1 MNNSQDILHN
11 LGISALSD
19 MQEQA
24 VALIENNRNVVL
36 LAPTGT
42 GKTLAFLLPL
52 IKQIDTTSSDVQ
64 ALILSPTRELAM
76 QTGDVLTRMKTP
88 VRHLCVYGGRP
99 AMDEHRRLKTVEPQI
114 VIGTPG
120 RLLDH
125 IQKGNL
131 STASIR
137 TVVVDEFD
145 KIFEMKFLGEVEA
158 VFDML
163 RNLERCILVSATD
176 MDAIPEFVGFRHA
189 VPATLNWL
197 APHLATAGGIR
208 HFLVRSPQKD
218 KLQTLDALLRCCQ
231 SDLSDLSAQPAQS
244 RGGLPCPP
252 AESSPQAIVFVN
264 HRESAERVYAFLRTN
279 GHSAIVFHGGMEQKD
294 RERTLALFLSGGIC
308 TLVSTDLAARGLD
321 VPTLQNVVHYHLPL
335 SPEDYIHRCGRTGR
349 WQRGGRSF
357 LLLGPEEQ
365 PLQISGIEFE
375 EYPLPA
381 TLPAPAKP
389 QWTTLYIGRGKKD
402 KLSKGDVVGFLCKA
416 GGISVQ
422 QIGTISLQPH
432 CTYAAVRRP
441 VVKHV
446 LHQIAG
452 QKIKKMNTI
461 IEPADKKP

>member
-1 MNNSQDILHN
+1 MNNTPDILHN

-19 MQEQA
+19 MQKQA
-24 VALIENNRNVVL
+24 IALIEHNPNVVL

-52 IKQIDTTSSDVQ
+52 IKQIDTAKTDVQ

-76 QTGDVLTRMKTP
+76 QTGDVLTKMKTP

-99 AMDEHRRLKTVEPQI
+99 TMDEHRRMKTVMPHI

-125 IQKGNL
+125 LQKGNL
-131 STASIR
+131 TTEGIHM
-137 TVVVDEFD
+137 VVVDEFD
-145 KIFEMKFLGEVEA
+145 KMFEMKFLGEVEQI
-158 VFDML
+158 FNML
-163 RNLERCILVSATD
+163 RSVERCVLVSATD
-176 MDAIPEFVGFRHA
+176 MEAIPTFVGFRHLA
-189 VPATLNWL
+189 PATLNWL
-197 APHLATAGGIR
+197 APHLAAAEGIR
-208 HFLVRSPQKD
+208 HFLVHSPQKD

-231 SDLSDLSAQPAQS
+231 ADQ
-244 RGGLPCPP
+244 
-252 AESSPQAIVFVN
+252 SSPQAIVFVN
-264 HRESAERVYAFLRTN
+264 HRESAERIYAFLRAN
-279 GHSAIVFHGGMEQKD
+279 GHSVIAFHGGLEQKD
-294 RERTLALFLSGGIC
+294 RERALALFSSGSIC

-321 VPTLQNVVHYHLPL
+321 VPTLQNVIHYHLPL
-335 SPEDYIHRCGRTGR
+335 SPEAYIHRCGRTGR

-357 LLLGPEEQ
+357 LLLGPDEQ

-375 EYPLPA
+375 EYSLHNA
-381 TLPAPAKP
+381 LPAPARP

-416 GGISVQ
+416 GGISAQ
-422 QIGTISLQPH
+422 QIGSISLQPH
-432 CTYAAVRRP
+432 CTYAAIRRS
-441 VVKHV
+441 VAKH
-446 LHQIAG
+446 LLRQIAG

>member
-1 MNNSQDILHN
+1 MNNFQDILHN
-11 LGISALSD
+11 LGIAALSD

-24 VALIENNRNVVL
+24 IALIENNRNVVL

-52 IKQIDTTSSDVQ
+52 IKQIDTTRTDVQ

-99 AMDEHRRLKTVEPQI
+99 AMDEHRRLKAVEPHI

-131 STASIR
+131 STTGIR

-145 KIFEMKFLGEVEA
+145 KMFEMKFLGEVEA

-163 RNLERCILVSATD
+163 RNQEHCILVSATD
-176 MDAIPEFVGFRHA
+176 MDAIPAFVGFRHA
-189 VPATLNWL
+189 APATLNWL
-197 APHLATAGGIR
+197 APHLAAAEGIR
-208 HFLVRSPQKD
+208 HFLVRSPKKD

-231 SDLSDLSAQPAQS
+231 SDHLAQSEQSAQC
-244 RGGLPCPP
+244 RGGLSCPP

-264 HRESAERVYAFLRTN
+264 YRESAERVYAFLRAN
-279 GHSAIVFHGGMEQKD
+279 DHSAIVFHGGLEQKD
-294 RERTLALFLSGGIC
+294 RERALALFLSGSIC

-321 VPTLQNVVHYHLPL
+321 VPTLQNVIHYHLPL
-335 SPEDYIHRCGRTGR
+335 SPEDYVHRCGRTGR

-375 EYPLPA
+375 EYTLPA
-381 TLPAPAKP
+381 TQPAPAKP

-416 GGISVQ
+416 GGISAQ
-422 QIGTISLQPH
+422 QIGSISLQPH
-432 CTYAAVRRP
+432 CTYAAIRRS
-441 VVKHV
+441 VAKHV
-446 LHQIAG
+446 LRQIAG